1 MADRG
6 APPASTSYYRPP
18 LGLRHLVSLSARNLV
33 PPGGA
38 PARLAGVGAFFTLT
52 AADAEDASEDASSA
66 PDASASSSP
75 PRTSEDTLV
84 YVSEVARDTLNPDW
98 EPFDDRLLRAA
109 RRRHR
114 RSVRVRSRRDDDRGD
129 DETRF
134 LADPPHPPPAPLILR
149 VMYVPSVPSSAR
161 SARTLHSS
169 SCTAASIVCTSRI
182 ALDDL
187 VPFPDAVG
195 ARDASSSSSSRR
207 LFAPPNTPFVRVR
220 GGTHDGDAWYVPG
233 DRSWDALR
241 AAATESKLA
250 DRFVRRDD
258 GSEGF
263 GAKVASASVRDVRR
277 AVRAMMDA
285 RRRLEAAEKERGRL
299 GERVAALAAAG
310 KKRREKIFD
319 DGGNAG
325 ASKDAEENIATAG
338 ASKDAEENIAT
349 AGASTSAPL
358 FRLAALESS
367 TRAARRR
374 VGKMRRTL
382 LEFFSEAND
391 ARAAVAAR
399 AAALDVAC
407 ASLVAARER
416 LASADELL
424 AGAWGRG
431 RLHQQQRL
439 LVRRRW
445 ELVGDLAAVFPVV
458 GDRVAGAAL
467 DPPPSRRAVRS
478 DRGGERGASDE
489 SSAPTDPESCAAAL
503 GYVTQATLQLASV
516 LDVPLRYPVA
526 PGASRSYICDLQQ
539 VPTTTAI
546 GAESGSGA
554 GEKSAKSAAAA
565 NAAANAAGVLANGN
579 DRGGVS
585 VTSRTTAWRRVEFPL
600 FGVRVEAP
608 RFAHAVFLLNKNL
621 EQLLNAHGLLAVGPR
636 HTLANLRRLFNAR
649 TKAFAP
655 SAAAARAA
663 TVEVT
668 EGTGVK
674 TKLPRP
680 DEGRDERRD
689 GTARDARDRSV
700 EDEDRGA

>member
-1 MADRG
+1 
-6 APPASTSYYRPP
+6 
-18 LGLRHLVSLSARNLV
+18 
-33 PPGGA
+33 
-38 PARLAGVGAFFTLT
+38 
-52 AADAEDASEDASSA
+52 
-66 PDASASSSP
+66 
-75 PRTSEDTLV
+75 
-84 YVSEVARDTLNPDW
+84 
-98 EPFDDRLLRAA
+98 
-109 RRRHR
+109 
-114 RSVRVRSRRDDDRGD
+114 
-129 DETRF
+129 
-134 LADPPHPPPAPLILR
+134 
-149 VMYVPSVPSSAR
+149 
-161 SARTLHSS
+161 
-169 SCTAASIVCTSRI
+169 
-182 ALDDL
+182 
-187 VPFPDAVG
+187 
-195 ARDASSSSSSRR
+195 
-207 LFAPPNTPFVRVR
+207 
-220 GGTHDGDAWYVPG
+220 
-233 DRSWDALR
+233 
-241 AAATESKLA
+241 
-250 DRFVRRDD
+250 
-258 GSEGF
+258 
-263 GAKVASASVRDVRR
+263 
-277 AVRAMMDA
+277 MMDA

-310 KKRREKIFD
+310 KNHREKTAKIFD
-319 DGGNAG
+319 DGGNEND

-338 ASKDAEENIAT
+338 ASTSAEENIAT

-374 VGKMRRTL
+374 VGKMRRTSL
-382 LEFFSEAND
+382 AVFSEAND

-399 AAALDVAC
+399 AAALDVAR

-458 GDRVAGAAL
+458 DDRVAGAAL

-680 DEGRDERRD
+680 DEGRDDRRD
-689 GTARDARDRSV
+689 GTARDACDRSV

>member
-1 MADRG
+1 
-6 APPASTSYYRPP
+6 
-18 LGLRHLVSLSARNLV
+18 
-33 PPGGA
+33 
-38 PARLAGVGAFFTLT
+38 
-52 AADAEDASEDASSA
+52 
-66 PDASASSSP
+66 
-75 PRTSEDTLV
+75 
-84 YVSEVARDTLNPDW
+84 
-98 EPFDDRLLRAA
+98 
-109 RRRHR
+109 
-114 RSVRVRSRRDDDRGD
+114 
-129 DETRF
+129 
-134 LADPPHPPPAPLILR
+134 
-149 VMYVPSVPSSAR
+149 
-161 SARTLHSS
+161 
-169 SCTAASIVCTSRI
+169 
-182 ALDDL
+182 
-187 VPFPDAVG
+187 
-195 ARDASSSSSSRR
+195 
-207 LFAPPNTPFVRVR
+207 
-220 GGTHDGDAWYVPG
+220 
-233 DRSWDALR
+233 
-241 AAATESKLA
+241 
-250 DRFVRRDD
+250 
-258 GSEGF
+258 
-263 GAKVASASVRDVRR
+263 
-277 AVRAMMDA
+277 MMDA

-299 GERVAALAAAG
+299 GERVAALADRFV
-310 KKRREKIFD
+310 KRHREKIFD
-319 DGGNAG
+319 DGGNG
-325 ASKDAEENIATAG
+325 SASKDAEND
-338 ASKDAEENIAT
+338 ASNDAEENIAT

-374 VGKMRRTL
+374 VGKMRRTSL
-382 LEFFSEAND
+382 TVFSEAND

-458 GDRVAGAAL
+458 DDRVAGAAL
-467 DPPPSRRAVRS
+467 DPPPSRRVVRS

-554 GEKSAKSAAAA
+554 GEKSAAAA
-565 NAAANAAGVLANGN
+565 NAAANSAGVLANGN
-579 DRGGVS
+579 ERGGIS

-680 DEGRDERRD
+680 DEGRDDRRD